1 MLFLFRML
9 LNFDKMLKNKKKN
22 TKKRNKK
29 SRKSFR
35 KGTRKNHIM
44 KGG

>member
-9 LNFDKMLKNKKKN
+9 LNFDKMVKNKKKS

-35 KGTRKNHIM
+35 KGTRKHPIM